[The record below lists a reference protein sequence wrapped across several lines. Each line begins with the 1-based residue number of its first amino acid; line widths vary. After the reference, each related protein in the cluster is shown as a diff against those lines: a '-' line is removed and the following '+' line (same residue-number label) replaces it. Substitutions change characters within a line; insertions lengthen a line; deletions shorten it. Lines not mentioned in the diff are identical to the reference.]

1 MSTTNLDA
9 IKQTLIGITKGENVL
24 DMLIELERTMDNA
37 EIFAYRNWILGELVS
52 GPDISRYWFTTVW
65 MYPYAMMPD
74 PDAGLRLTKLG
85 AKVNYRKGKFVKPV
99 RVRGPSDWADPISKR
114 AKVHE
119 AEVWLVT
126 ISMPMKYISIG
137 LEQLDAAISD
147 DLDKVAK
154 EVSQAFESEAPDTP
168 ETPDMQQAEPEIDN
182 MDDLDMQGVQQ

>member
-9 IKQTLIGITKGENVL
+9 IKQTLVGITKGENVL

-99 RVRGPSDWADPISKR
+99 RVRGPSDWSDPISKR

-119 AEVWLVT
+119 SEVWLVT
-126 ISMPMKYISIG
+126 ISMPMKYISVG
-137 LEQLDAAISD
+137 LEQLDTAIAD
-147 DLDKVAK
+147 DLDKVAT
-154 EVSQAFESEAPDTP
+154 EVSQAFESEVPDTP

>member
-9 IKQTLIGITKGENVL
+9 IKQTLVGITKGENVL

-85 AKVNYRKGKFVKPV
+85 AKVNYRKGKFVKPA

-119 AEVWLVT
+119 SDVWLVT
-126 ISMPMKYISIG
+126 ISMPMKYISVG
-137 LEQLDAAISD
+137 LEQLDAAIAD

-168 ETPDMQQAEPEIDN
+168 ETPETPEIDN
-182 MDDLDMQGVQQ
+182 MDDLDMQGVPQ